1 MYTLRPVMDEVLR
14 EEMVKEDN
22 KMGGNIPGGNFPKGS
37 LMGGNFF
44 LGGGE
49 ENFLEPFKTYEY
61 TRWRYRQCYKMQNFL
76 LLLNKVMVTLQFQ
89 KFRYGYSRQDGRVEP
104 VELFKR
110 NAV

>member
-44 LGGGE
+44 LGGGGE
-49 ENFLEPFKTYEY
+49 FPRTFQNIRIHALEI
-61 TRWRYRQCYKMQNFL
+61 
-76 LLLNKVMVTLQFQ
+76 
-89 KFRYGYSRQDGRVEP
+89 
-104 VELFKR
+104 
-110 NAV
+110 

>member
-37 LMGGNFF
+37 LMGGNFS
-44 LGGGE
+44 GKGE
-49 ENFLEPFKTYEY
+49 IFLEPFKTYEY

-89 KFRYGYSRQDGRVEP
+89 KFRYGYSRQDGRVEQ